1 MQDKMRSNV
10 KKSSTERLAAE
21 EELMAAAGALGR
33 ARAPAANSTPKKPA
47 PKPNGFRDTARQ
59 RIHDDNTDSASVTD
73 ARQRMARSRSGEREV
88 ADLDVHDSIRAGMTA
103 GPRRRGAGGD
113 MSQED
118 ASSPP
123 GPQRYGGKLNIPE
136 TAAQRSARLMQ
147 SLSSIEATL
156 ASVKREFKR
165 PPTMQSQPRVHDVSP
180 AAAPRGRPPRAS
192 PPRSRPDPPPQT
204 PLLQFVSARTQEE
217 ATRRDDATTSTT
229 SAARMYELEAAARK
243 GGPPAADHL
252 TGIELASEQIRALR
266 AELLLAIQRH
276 KEAEQAANDTRS
288 SLLQERQELQSQVG
302 ITVAASRDA
311 KARFDEAVVTL
322 RAANRDLAST
332 AENERTKRVA
342 MTEQLADMQ
351 RNAAAIQSRLAG
363 QQASAAS
370 AREAADLVAAI
381 AGITPPMETGR
392 VANQLQGLR
401 VQVSEL
407 SAALDL
413 TRRQRDGISDTL
425 HSTSAAL
432 NASPDASLVQTA
444 VIPAIRSQVIQLN
457 APVDAAS
464 LWQRLPAD
472 GDTAEDAAADA
483 NADVGSALSA
493 LPAGLQQGADDDAAK
508 LGLWLRSLQTASAER
523 DERVA
528 RAVQLQASSAFA
540 ARAAAA
546 AQAAHSAAAIQEQE
560 LQRTKQQLSTTT
572 QALAAA
578 REQMQATAQERDSLA
593 RQQASAEA
601 LSRSN
606 ATKVKFLEKQ
616 LQDMRSTATDAA
628 SQDKLRAA
636 QRRAQEAQAALSG
649 AQSENKHLAS
659 QLASLKIQLA
669 QGGASSDDTAD
680 LGEVTSADQAAVA
693 QLKQELAKAKAAAA
707 QVAKR
712 QAQANQAD
720 AAITES
726 FKKQLMQ
733 ARAEIEQLQ
742 AAAAQVTK
750 RQAQANQADAA
761 ITESFKK
768 QLMQARAEIEQ
779 LQAAAAQ
786 VAKRQAQANQA
797 DAAIT
802 ESFKKQLMQARAEIE
817 KLRGQLAKAGAPHH
831 QAPSAAAGATA
842 DAGSSAAQVRD
853 LQTEVQALR
862 QRLSAVSA
870 TAADAQRRVSKVA
883 GHVAQAANTGGHTV
897 KQTAPTALS
906 TTPKAAA
913 ASPTTSALPSNA
925 AAQDKL
931 ASSAEEAEELRSQLA
946 YAQDKLASSAEEAEE
961 LRSQLAYAQDKLA
974 SSAEEAEELRSQL
987 ATAAQRANDLTG
999 RASALQASAHAAAVS
1014 ASQMNG
1020 ERDEAQG
1027 RVRQLEEQL
1036 RAAQEEAAAAA
1047 AAARSSSGM
1056 HKKLKVAR
1064 SSMATAQASL
1074 TASQG
1079 TIVALVEKVMALQAA
1094 ARGALPPPDTEAP
1107 PVGGGMPAAVYAGHA
1122 DSVLQT
1128 AGMSAPREALLA
1140 VRGLAAQ
1147 TGTDRV
1153 RVLQVQPGV
1162 RVDKA
1167 AASDM
1172 ATAVHSVASY
1182 RHPVEQ

>member
-733 ARAEIEQLQ
+733 ARAEIE
-742 AAAAQVTK
+742 
-750 RQAQANQADAA
+750 
-761 ITESFKK
+761 
-768 QLMQARAEIEQ
+768 
-779 LQAAAAQ
+779 
-786 VAKRQAQANQA
+786 
-797 DAAIT
+797 
-802 ESFKKQLMQARAEIE
+802 

-925 AAQDKL
+925 A
-931 ASSAEEAEELRSQLA
+931 
-946 YAQDKLASSAEEAEE
+946 AQDKLASSAEEAEE